1 MILVL
6 DFGGQYNQLIARRVR
21 ENHVYCE
28 VHPQSLSL
36 EKIRE
41 MAPKGI
47 ILTGGPNSVYT
58 EDAVTCSPEIFELG
72 IPVLG
77 ICYGSQLMAHLL
89 GGKVETA
96 PTSEYGKTEVTLNE
110 AGKAS
115 KLFAG
120 VREKSV
126 CWMSHTDYI
135 AKAPEG
141 FTVTAFTPVCPVA
154 AMENAERRLY
164 ATQFHP
170 EVMHT
175 EQGKEML
182 HNFVYDV
189 CACKGDWKMDSFVKT
204 TIEELKAKIGKGK
217 ALCALS
223 GGVDSSVAAVL
234 LSKAIGKQLT
244 CVFVDH
250 GLLRKDEG
258 DQVESV
264 FGPEGPYD
272 LNFIRVNAKDRF
284 YEKLK
289 GVTEP
294 EKKRKIIGAEF
305 VRVFEEESKKLP
317 DVKFL
322 AQGTIYPD
330 VIESGGSKAATIKSH
345 HNVGGLPK
353 DMRFEGV
360 VEPLRGLFKDE
371 VRALGRQLGLPRRFV
386 ERQPFPGPGLGVR
399 VLGELTAEKVRIL
412 QDADA
417 IFREEVIRHRVRA
430 DQYFAVLT
438 GIRSVG
444 VVGDFRTY
452 DYTIA
457 LRAVRTS
464 DFMTCEYAPISHN
477 VLGIVSSRIVN
488 EVKGAGRVVYDIT
501 GKPPA
506 TIEWE

>member
-1 MILVL
+1 MEKIIVL

-21 ENHVYCE
+21 DQHVYCE
-28 VHPQSLSL
+28 IKPYTTPL
-36 EKIRE
+36 EE
-41 MAPKGI
+41 LAACGCQGI
-47 ILTGGPNSVYT
+47 IFTGGPNSVYLEESPHYT
-58 EDAVTCSPEIFELG
+58 EKVLELG
-72 IPVLG
+72 VPVLG
-77 ICYGSQLMAHLL
+77 ICYGAQLMAYM
-89 GGKVETA
+89 GGGEIAHA
-96 PTSEYGKTEVTLNE
+96 PNREYGRIEMTVNTDSL
-110 AGKAS
+110 
-115 KLFAG
+115 LFRD
-120 VREKSV
+120 VPEKSV

-135 AKAPEG
+135 SRAPEG
-141 FTVTAFTPVCPVA
+141 FTVSAHTDGCPCA
-154 AMENAERRLY
+154 AMECPEKKLY
-164 ATQFHP
+164 AVQFHP
-170 EVMHT
+170 EVEST
-175 EQGKEML
+175 PNGTQIIRNFLYEVCGAAGDYNLKDLEKQLIQSVREQVGSAHVL
-182 HNFVYDV
+182 
-189 CACKGDWKMDSFVKT
+189 
-204 TIEELKAKIGKGK
+204 L
-217 ALCALS
+217 ALS
-223 GGVDSSVAAVL
+223 GGVDSSVCAVL
-234 LSKAIGKQLT
+234 LSKAIPGQVH
-244 CVFVDH
+244 CIFVDH
-250 GLLRKDEG
+250 GLMRKNEG
-258 DQVESV
+258 DEIERAFRSTAIHLV
-264 FGPEGPYD
+264 
-272 LNFIRVNAKDRF
+272 RVNAAERF
-284 YEKLK
+284 LAALK
-289 GVTEP
+289 GVTDP
-294 EKKRKIIGAEF
+294 EQKRKIIGAEF

-417 IFREEVIRHRVRA
+417 IFREEVVRHRVRA